1 MKMPKTKKIFISV
14 GHGGKDCGAVGND
27 LRESDMTLKLS
38 KVIGELL
45 GINGF
50 DYMLSRTSD
59 IDNVQATKIEQIKKY
74 KPDLMLD
81 IHFNAFNGKASGV
94 ETYYQNKSENSKNIA
109 AKISAAVAEYL
120 SLLNRGAK
128 NRVLPPDGRDY
139 FGMLRNCPYT
149 AVLLET
155 CFIDNATDMK
165 GFLNAEAETLKG
177 VAASIVKSV
186 CSFYGVTYEE
196 KASDEPPKTESE
208 FNIGDEVII
217 SGKLYLTAN
226 ATSTKSSVSSKR
238 TQITRIAKGTKHPY
252 NTTGDRGWMDAT
264 DIKLVLAA
272 AETPAKPVEDTVTMT
287 VNVASLALHNNN
299 KRWIG
304 KGKNSTVIAWM
315 SKGETVTYFPGTET
329 KLGQYTSV
337 KVKYKNLIGYC
348 AKNYLK

>member
-1 MKMPKTKKIFISV
+1 MRKKIFLSV
-14 GHGGKDCGAVGND
+14 GHGGQDCGAVGNGV
-27 LRESDMTLKLS
+27 RESDMALKLS

-45 GINGF
+45 GVNGF

-109 AKISAAVAEYL
+109 AKMSAAVAEYL

-128 NRVLPPDGRDY
+128 NRLLPDGRDY
-139 FGMLRNCPYT
+139 FGMLRNSPYT

-186 CSFYGVTYEE
+186 CSFYGVTYKD
-196 KASDEPPKTESE
+196 KAADETPKSDDTPKAETE
-208 FNIGDEVII
+208 FNLGDEVII
-217 SGKLYLTAN
+217 SGKLYRTAN

-238 TQITRIAKGTKHPY
+238 TQITRIAKGTKHLY
-252 NTTGDRGWMDAT
+252 NTTGDLGWMDAA
-264 DIKLVLAA
+264 DIKLVSAA

-287 VNVASLALHNNN
+287 VNVALDNILYYHRVPKWSLTTRRGYWRRGV
-299 KRWIG
+299 KVQVVKGSEYSYG
-304 KGKNSTVIAWM
+304 K
-315 SKGETVTYFPGTET
+315 
-329 KLGQYTSV
+329 YTGC
-337 KVKYKNLIGYC
+337 KVKYGNDYVYC
-348 AKNYLK
+348 AKDYLK

>member
-14 GHGGKDCGAVGND
+14 GHGGKDCGAVRND

-59 IDNVQATKIEQIKKY
+59 IDNVQATKIKQIKKY

-81 IHFNAFNGKASGV
+81 IHFNAFNGKASGT
-94 ETYYQNKSENSKNIA
+94 ETYYQNKSEESRVIA
-109 AKISAAVAEYL
+109 AKISAAVASCL
-120 SLLNRGAK
+120 AIPNRGAK
-128 NRVLPPDGRDY
+128 NRLLPNGNDY

-155 CFIDNATDMK
+155 CFIDNANDMK
-165 GFLNAEAETLKG
+165 GFLNAEEETLKD
-177 VAASIVKSV
+177 VAAAIVKSV
-186 CSFYGVTYEE
+186 CSFYGVIY
-196 KASDEPPKTESE
+196 KDDETPKTETE

-226 ATSTKSSVSSKR
+226 ATSTNSSVSSKR

-252 NTTGDRGWMDAT
+252 NTTGDLGWMEAA
-264 DIKLVLAA
+264 DIKLVSAA